1 MSKSEQRIEA
11 LARAIE
17 DTATAIAALSHHQA
31 GASTPSKGVMEF
43 KDAARAQ
50 LREKLREFVIPAL
63 TAIDGGKDR
72 KGRIACPVCLLPV
85 GSRCWA
91 NGCEQLNNCPNPKG
105 VA

>member
-1 MSKSEQRIEA
+1 MSPSSEKRIEA

-17 DTATAIAALSHHQA
+17 DIAAAIAALTNA
-31 GASTPSKGVMEF
+31 KPSKSVLDF

-72 KGRIACPVCLLPV
+72 KARIACPVCLMPEV
-85 GSRCWA
+85 ARCWA
-91 NGCEQLNNCPNPKG
+91 RGAPQLNNCPNPKG
-105 VA
+105 TA